1 MRVRQLVLISA
12 AALAVSGCAAPIIGA
27 LTLGQLTTI
36 AGVVSTVTTGKGLTD
51 HALSFLT
58 GKNCDIAEGILRK
71 DRDICETRGS
81 LATQEDFKGVFAY
94 FEKKNHEG
102 EPGDKALAR
111 YAAARSDEL
120 AQAQDEK
127 NAAPVVVT
135 EANATSL
142 NLRRLSFFDDI
153 QTMPDAASQSAPAPV
168 MLADAST
175 SSHVKLITYRDT
187 DRDGTPRIVSRY
199 VYMMSPISDSENEPA
214 VATATPA
221 PVAPAA
227 PMPVSAPTA
236 QPAPPAPVVAAV
248 QPQPQA
254 APAKPAPAVA
264 RAEPV
269 RYQPAAKKTE
279 ADAAPQPLVH
289 WYLSG
294 R

>member
-36 AGVVSTVTTGKGLTD
+36 AGLVSTVTTGKGLTD

-71 DRDICETRGS
+71 DRLICEPRGS
-81 LATQEDFKGVFAY
+81 AATQEDFKGVFAY

-102 EPGDKALAR
+102 EPGDKALER

-120 AQAQDEK
+120 AQAQDDK
-127 NAAPVVVT
+127 NAAPVAVT

-153 QTMPDAASQSAPAPV
+153 QTMPDTGAQPAPAPV

-175 SSHVKLITYRDT
+175 SSQVKLITYRDT

-199 VYMMSPISDSENEPA
+199 VYMMTPIADSPSEPA
-214 VATATPA
+214 VATATAAPAAPATPA
-221 PVAPAA
+221 PVATPAA
-227 PMPVSAPTA
+227 PPAPT
-236 QPAPPAPVVAAV
+236 APVVAAV
-248 QPQPQA
+248 QSQPEV
-254 APAKPAPAVA
+254 APAKPVPTIAK
-264 RAEPV
+264 AEPV
-269 RYQPAAKKTE
+269 RYQPSVKKAA
-279 ADAAPQPLVH
+279 AAPQPLVH

>member
-71 DRDICETRGS
+71 DRLICEPRGS
-81 LATQEDFKGVFAY
+81 AATQEDFKGVFAY

-102 EPGDKALAR
+102 EPGDKALER

-120 AQAQDEK
+120 AQAQDDK
-127 NAAPVVVT
+127 NAAPVAVT

-153 QTMPDAASQSAPAPV
+153 QTMPDTGAQPAPAPV
-168 MLADAST
+168 MMADAST
-175 SSHVKLITYRDT
+175 SSQVKLITYRDT

-199 VYMMSPISDSENEPA
+199 VYMMTPIADSPSEPA
-214 VATATPA
+214 VATATAAPAVPATPA
-221 PVAPAA
+221 PVAAPA
-227 PMPVSAPTA
+227 
-236 QPAPPAPVVAAV
+236 APPAPTDACDRS
-248 QPQPQA
+248 
-254 APAKPAPAVA
+254 PAIVPRCHRRERFPKAWK
-264 RAEPV
+264 R
-269 RYQPAAKKTE
+269 
-279 ADAAPQPLVH
+279 
-289 WYLSG
+289 
-294 R
+294 